1 MSEPPADDLRREV
14 ARVKARLARERA
26 ARRESEDIAEATL
39 RRLYQGQQEAD
50 LISRVTSIANSASEV
65 GPALRDAMDLI
76 RTSASWQVGHYFLP
90 ATDNPTVMVSAGE
103 WSGEVGDPFLE
114 ELRTATRG
122 MRFPPGV
129 GMPGTAFVDGATWEQ
144 SIQDSAN
151 FPRQE
156 SIRGGAAFAFPIL
169 IGNEVVAVMEFLQPA
184 PRPEEPGL
192 LALAEVV
199 GIQLGRVVE
208 RSRSQRREISHR
220 TALQEAVEE
229 RTSDLISARNRAEA
243 QSQARATLFS
253 TVSHDL
259 QTPLH
264 AAISELRSVS
274 DGEDPVDSARRGSL
288 HLAEL
293 QQRIQALVDL
303 AGTTSKAVVDRPHV
317 VALGRILQ
325 DVVNAHSAT
334 IGRTGPAPD
343 VSIATSAAHPVLVD
357 VDRFQRIVHTV
368 LAGHLID
375 DAAGSV
381 RLRLEVRS
389 AWAEL
394 TVEEPTP
401 GPDSATFALT
411 TQLAEACGGSARET
425 PLPEG
430 RRHLDISIPVAVQ
443 GRVRRGAGRRVLLVD
458 DIAVTRRIS
467 AAMLAR
473 LGADVTTAENGQQS
487 LAALRAGDFALVL
500 MDLRMPV
507 MGGLEAARR
516 IRAGEA
522 GGSASDVPIVALTAH
537 AAAGDSDQSL
547 LAGMDAHMTKPFT
560 LADLRVT
567 TERYAPELATA
578 PSSPG

>member
-1 MSEPPADDLRREV
+1 MSDRPADDLRRQL
-14 ARVKARLARERA
+14 ARAEARLARERA

-50 LISRVTSIANSASEV
+50 LISRVTSIANSASDV

-90 ATDNPTVMVSAGE
+90 AADDSTVLVSAGE
-103 WSGEVGDPFLE
+103 WSGQVGDPFLE

-156 SIRGGAAFAFPIL
+156 SIRGGSAFAFPIL
-169 IGNEVVAVMEFLQPA
+169 IGNEVVAVMEFLQPT

-208 RSRSQRREISHR
+208 RSRSRRREITHR

-229 RTSDLISARNRAEA
+229 RTADLISARNRAEA

-274 DGEDPVDSARRGSL
+274 DGGDPVDSARRASL

-303 AGTTSKAVVDRPHV
+303 AGTTSQAVVDRPRV
-317 VALGRILQ
+317 VDLGRILQ
-325 DVVNAHSAT
+325 EVVNAHAAT
-334 IGRTGPAPD
+334 IGRTGAAPD
-343 VSIATSAAHPVLVD
+343 VSIAASAAHPVLVD

-368 LAGHLID
+368 FAGQLID
-375 DAAGSV
+375 DTAGPV

-401 GPDSATFALT
+401 GLESATFALI
-411 TQLAEACGGSARET
+411 TQLAEACGGSARQA
-425 PLPEG
+425 PLTEG
-430 RRHLDISIPVAVQ
+430 RRRVDISVPVAVQ
-443 GRVRRGAGRRVLLVD
+443 GRKRRGTGRRVLLVD

-473 LGADVTTAENGQQS
+473 LGADVTTAENGQQA
-487 LAALRAGDFALVL
+487 LVALRAGDFALVL

-560 LADLRVT
+560 LADLRTT
-567 TERYAPELATA
+567 TERYAPELPTA
-578 PSSPG
+578 PISPG